1 MSLNTTQSGSN
12 YRFGRNQTYNPGWKW
27 MRKFTTNVDEEKLI
41 ASSQILD
48 LPEHKSN
55 TSVFATELH
64 LNFLISWI
72 PETEK
77 PTVYVEYSNNQEHL
91 IYKAKQMAIG
101 KLYHITWKGKKIALR
116 KTQEST
122 VQILELI

>member
-1 MSLNTTQSGSN
+1 
-12 YRFGRNQTYNPGWKW
+12 

-48 LPEHKSN
+48 LLEHKSN
-55 TSVFATELH
+55 TSVFATELY
-64 LNFLISWI
+64 LNFLIPWI

-91 IYKAKQMAIG
+91 IYKTKQMTIG
-101 KLYHITWKGKKIALR
+101 KLYRITWKDKKIALR
-116 KTQEST
+116 KTQEGT
-122 VQILELI
+122 VQILESI

>member
-1 MSLNTTQSGSN
+1 
-12 YRFGRNQTYNPGWKW
+12 
-27 MRKFTTNVDEEKLI
+27 MREFTTNVDEEKLI
-41 ASSQILD
+41 ANSQILD
-48 LPEHKSN
+48 LLEHKNN
-55 TSVFATELH
+55 TSVFATELYV
-64 LNFLISWI
+64 NFPI
-72 PETEK
+72 PRIQEIEK
-77 PTVYVEYSNNQEHL
+77 PPVHIEYSNNQEHL